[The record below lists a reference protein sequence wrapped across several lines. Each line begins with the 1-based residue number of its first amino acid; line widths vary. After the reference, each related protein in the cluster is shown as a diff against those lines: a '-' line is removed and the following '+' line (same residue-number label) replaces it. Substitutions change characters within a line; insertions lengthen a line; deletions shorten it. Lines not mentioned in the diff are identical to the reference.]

1 MEHVRNVAQLLIKKY
16 KTNDPFELAE
26 YLKIKIMYD
35 DLGPQISGFY
45 QACPKLK
52 IIHIH
57 NRLDYINKKIVC
69 CHELGHAI
77 LHSKLNIVF
86 LQKHTFCVKDKFER
100 EANIFAAE
108 LLIPDEL
115 LSEYPGYSLEQIAAL
130 HNVPV
135 EFFNLKYGG
144 QTP

>member
-1 MEHVRNVAQLLIKKY
+1 MEHVRSVAQRLIKKY
-16 KTNDPFELAE
+16 KTKDPFELAE

-35 DLGPQISGFY
+35 DLGTRTRGFY

-57 NRLDYINKKIVC
+57 NNLDYINKKIVC
-69 CHELGHAI
+69 SHELGHAI

-86 LQKHTFCVKDKFER
+86 LQKHTLCIKDKFER

-108 LLIPDEL
+108 LLIQNEL
-115 LSEYPGYSLEQIAAL
+115 LKEYPEYSLEQIAAL
-130 HNVPV
+130 HNIPV
-135 EFFNLKYGG
+135 EFFKLKYNM
-144 QTP
+144 